1 MTDDQT
7 GFLIPALS
15 SISKYMKCISP
26 MRWLGFKNPSASAT
40 EKYVLSCLMIE
51 VVIAFAFLGPIS
63 RPQLVGWWVIGALAV
78 IRIVEIIGRTVDVT
92 NVISPIRTLV
102 LAAINYVELY
112 QPSD

>member
-7 GFLIPALS
+7 GFLIPALT

-40 EKYVLSCLMIE
+40 EKYVLSCLIIE

-63 RPQLVGWWVIGALAV
+63 RPQLVGWWVIGALNRSSHGGDEVAEAFDSW
-78 IRIVEIIGRTVDVT
+78 RC
-92 NVISPIRTLV
+92 
-102 LAAINYVELY
+102 AAAR
-112 QPSD
+112 PRP

>member
-1 MTDDQT
+1 
-7 GFLIPALS
+7 
-15 SISKYMKCISP
+15 
-26 MRWLGFKNPSASAT
+26 
-40 EKYVLSCLMIE
+40 VLSCLMIE